1 MADQKAILKAG
12 GKEIELPI
20 LSGTEGQDVIDVRS
34 LGQHGY
40 FTYDPGFMATGS
52 PSQLLLT
59 LTALR
64 VYCYTVVSQLKN

>member
-20 LSGTEGQDVIDVRS
+20 LSGTEGQDVIDVRT

-40 FTYDPGFMATGS
+40 FTYVRPRFYGDRI
-52 PSQLLLT
+52 
-59 LTALR
+59 LR
-64 VYCYTVVSQLKN
+64 VFNYLH